1 LRIAQINIAKMK
13 GKKESPVM
21 QDFVNNL
28 ERINAIADKSKG
40 FVWHL
45 IDDEDGAP
53 TVNIFKDDYLLVNMS
68 V

>member
-1 LRIAQINIAKMK
+1 
-13 GKKESPVM
+13 M

-53 TVNIFKDDYLLVNMS
+53 AVNIFKYDYLLICLFGKT
-68 V
+68 